1 MSSYDTAVTWP
12 AARLCRLFRVGRATQ
27 ADRAFEQAHTTP
39 HLIVHLYAVAA
50 RVRMNEQEYA
60 IQPGDLTV
68 TPPNTDERF
77 AFTRNGL
84 HWFVRLIPEPA
95 SGTRL
100 HLARH
105 YHLAQRSIEARRR
118 MESIARDFR
127 LAGGDPE
134 HPAAWAATASAHA
147 LLCWLAAID
156 SSSTAPSAADTCV
169 AKAAAILRSQE
180 SAGLPIA
187 AVSRRAGM
195 SQNRLAHAFLAR
207 HGMTMTAYRA
217 VQMIENAK
225 WLMEST
231 DLPMAAI
238 RKRIE
243 IPDAQRFNKLFRRVT
258 GLSPRDWLAEH
269 DPVRVSSP
277 RPPVPTRRKG

>member
-1 MSSYDTAVTWP
+1 MTVTWP
-12 AARLCRLFRVGRATQ
+12 ASRLCRLFRVGRATQ
-27 ADRAFEQAHTTP
+27 ADRAFEQVHSTA
-39 HLIVHLYAVAA
+39 HLIVHLYAVTAQ
-50 RVRMNEQEYA
+50 VRMDGQEYA

-68 TPPNTDERF
+68 TPPDTTERF

-84 HWFVRLIPEPA
+84 HWFIRLIPDPA
-95 SGTRL
+95 AGSGLR
-100 HLARH
+100 LARH
-105 YHLAQRSIEARRR
+105 YHLANRSTEARRR
-118 MESIARDFR
+118 IECIARDFR
-127 LAGGDPE
+127 MAGNDPE
-134 HPAAWAATASAHA
+134 HPAAWAASAGAHA

-156 SSSTAPSAADTCV
+156 GATPAAAPADLCV

-180 SAGLPIA
+180 SAALPIA
-187 AVSRRAGM
+187 EVSRRAGM
-195 SQNRLAHAFLAR
+195 SQNRLAQAFLAR

-217 VQMIENAK
+217 VHMIENAK

-238 RKRIE
+238 RRRIE
-243 IPDAQRFNKLFRRVT
+243 IADPQRFNKLFRRVT

-277 RPPVPTRRKG
+277 RPPVPARRKG

>member
-1 MSSYDTAVTWP
+1 MPGDDDSVSWP
-12 AARLCRLFRVGRATQ
+12 ASRLCRLYRVGRATQ
-27 ADRAFEQAHTTP
+27 ADRAFERVHTTP
-39 HLIVHLYAVAA
+39 DLIVHLYAVAA
-50 RVRMNEQEYA
+50 RVRMGGQEYA
-60 IQPGDLTV
+60 VQPGDLTV
-68 TPPNTDERF
+68 TPPDTDERF

-95 SGTRL
+95 TGAGLR
-100 HLARH
+100 LARH

-118 MESIARDFR
+118 IESIARDFR
-127 LAGGDPE
+127 LAAGDPE
-134 HPAAWAATASAHA
+134 HPAAWAAAAGAHA

-156 SSSTAPSAADTCV
+156 GAAAAPSSADICV

-180 SAGLPIA
+180 SAALPIA
-187 AVSRRAGM
+187 EVAHRAGM
-195 SQNRLAHAFLAR
+195 SQNRLAQAFLAR
-207 HGMTMTAYRA
+207 HGMSMTAYRA
-217 VQMIENAK
+217 VQMIESAK

-231 DLPMAAI
+231 DLPMSAI

-243 IPDAQRFNKLFRRVT
+243 IADAQRFNKLFRRVT

-277 RPPVPTRRKG
+277 RPPVPARRKG